1 MFDVKVNGYSGGVD
15 HQQLISETLETWSKE
30 RPDLNFA
37 AMGIGLKFDIIA
49 TATMGLATEEIADL
63 GINLGEFDVL
73 ATLRRNGKNGVL
85 TPTEIASAALVSPSG
100 LTHRLTQL
108 EKMGHIIRQNDPND
122 RRSSLVRL
130 TPQGRK
136 IADQAIER
144 ISVHATQQI
153 SSFSAEEV
161 EVLNAALDKVL
172 AMISQRL
179 TAP

>member
-1 MFDVKVNGYSGGVD
+1 MSSGV
-15 HQQLISETLETWSKE
+15 
-30 RPDLNFA
+30 RPWRGRASD
-37 AMGIGLKFDIIA
+37 K
-49 TATMGLATEEIADL
+49 IADL

-85 TPTEIASAALVSPSG
+85 TPTEIASAAMVSPSG

-144 ISVHATQQI
+144 ISQHATQSL
-153 SSFSAEEV
+153 SSFSVDEV
-161 EVLNAALDKVL
+161 EALSAVLDKVL
-172 AMISQRL
+172 AMISQTI

>member
-1 MFDVKVNGYSGGVD
+1 MD

-30 RPDLNFA
+30 RPDLKFT
-37 AMGIGLKFDIIA
+37 AMGIGLKFDVIA
-49 TATMGLATEEIADL
+49 TATMTLAAEKIADL
-63 GINLGEFDVL
+63 GVNIGEFDVL

-122 RRSSLVRL
+122 RRRSLVRL

-136 IADQAIER
+136 IADIAIER
-144 ISVHATQQI
+144 ISEHATQQV
-153 SSFSAEEV
+153 SSFSADEV
-161 EVLNAALDKVL
+161 EVLNTALDKVL
-172 AMISQRL
+172 LVISQRL

>member
-1 MFDVKVNGYSGGVD
+1 MDP
-15 HQQLISETLETWSKE
+15 QQLISETLETWAIE
-30 RPDLNFA
+30 RPELNFE

-49 TATMGLATEEIADL
+49 TASLGFAGEVIADL
-63 GINLGEFDVL
+63 GVNLGEFDVL

-85 TPTEIASAALVSPSG
+85 TPKEIAAAAMVSPSG

-108 EKMGHIIRQNDPND
+108 ENMGHIIRQNDPND

-136 IADQAIER
+136 IADKGIER
-144 ISVHATQQI
+144 VAQRATQLI
-153 SSFSAEEV
+153 NGFSADEV
-161 EVLNAALDKVL
+161 EALSTVLDKVL
-172 AMISQRL
+172 AMISQTI

>member
-1 MFDVKVNGYSGGVD
+1 MDP
-15 HQQLISETLETWSKE
+15 QQLISETLETWVKE
-30 RPDLNFA
+30 RPDLNFE
-37 AMGIGLKFDIIA
+37 AMGVGLKLDIIA
-49 TATMGLATEEIADL
+49 TTTMGLASDKIADL

-85 TPTEIASAALVSPSG
+85 TPTEIASAAMVSPSG

-144 ISVHATQQI
+144 ISQHATQSL
-153 SSFSAEEV
+153 SSFSEDEV
-161 EVLNAALDKVL
+161 EALNAMLDKVL
-172 AMISQRL
+172 AMISQTI

>member
-1 MFDVKVNGYSGGVD
+1 MDP
-15 HQQLISETLETWSKE
+15 QQLISETLETWAIE
-30 RPDLNFA
+30 RPDLNFE
-37 AMGIGLKFDIIA
+37 AMGVGLKLDIIA
-49 TATMGLATEEIADL
+49 TTTMGQTSDKIADL

-85 TPTEIASAALVSPSG
+85 TPTEIASAAMVSPSG

-136 IADQAIER
+136 IADRAIER
-144 ISVHATQQI
+144 ISQHATQSL
-153 SSFSAEEV
+153 SSFSADEV
-161 EVLNAALDKVL
+161 EALNTVLDKVL
-172 AMISQRL
+172 AMISQRV

>member
-1 MFDVKVNGYSGGVD
+1 MDP
-15 HQQLISETLETWSKE
+15 QQLISETLETWATE
-30 RPDLNFA
+30 RPDLNFE
-37 AMGIGLKFDIIA
+37 AMGVGLKLDIIA
-49 TATMGLATEEIADL
+49 TTTMGQTSDKIADL

-85 TPTEIASAALVSPSG
+85 TPTEIASAAMVSPSG

-144 ISVHATQQI
+144 ISQHATQSL
-153 SSFSAEEV
+153 SSFSVDEV
-161 EVLNAALDKVL
+161 EALSAVLDKVL
-172 AMISQRL
+172 AMISQTI

>member
-1 MFDVKVNGYSGGVD
+1 VD
-15 HQQLISETLETWSKE
+15 PQQLISETLKTWVNE
-30 RPDLNFA
+30 RPDLNFE
-37 AMGIGLKFDIIA
+37 AMGVGLKLDIIA
-49 TATMGLATEEIADL
+49 TTTMGQASDKIADL

-85 TPTEIASAALVSPSG
+85 TPTEIASAAMVSPSG

-144 ISVHATQQI
+144 ISQHATQSL
-153 SSFSAEEV
+153 SSFSEDEV
-161 EVLNAALDKVL
+161 EALNAVLDKVL
-172 AMISQRL
+172 AMISQTI

>member
-1 MFDVKVNGYSGGVD
+1 MD

-49 TATMGLATEEIADL
+49 AATMALAAEELAYL
-63 GINLGEFDVL
+63 SINLGEFDVL

>member
-1 MFDVKVNGYSGGVD
+1 MDP
-15 HQQLISETLETWSKE
+15 QQLISETLETWATE
-30 RPDLNFA
+30 RPDLNFE
-37 AMGIGLKFDIIA
+37 AMGVGLKLDIIA
-49 TATMGLATEEIADL
+49 TTTMGQASDKIADL

-73 ATLRRNGKNGVL
+73 ATLRRNGKDGVL
-85 TPTEIASAALVSPSG
+85 TPTEIASAAMVSPSG

-144 ISVHATQQI
+144 ISQHATQSL
-153 SSFSAEEV
+153 SSFSVDEV
-161 EVLNAALDKVL
+161 EALSAVLDKVL
-172 AMISQRL
+172 AMISQRV

>member
-1 MFDVKVNGYSGGVD
+1 MD

-30 RPDLNFA
+30 RPDLKFT
-37 AMGIGLKFDIIA
+37 AMGIGLKFDVIA
-49 TATMGLATEEIADL
+49 AATMALAAEELADL
-63 GINLGEFDVL
+63 SINLGEFDVL

-130 TPQGRK
+130 TPQGSK
-136 IADQAIER
+136 IADIAIER
-144 ISVHATQQI
+144 ISEHATQQV
-153 SSFSAEEV
+153 SSFSADEV
-161 EVLNAALDKVL
+161 EALNAVLDKVL
-172 AMISQRL
+172 LVISQRL

>member
-1 MFDVKVNGYSGGVD
+1 MGV
-15 HQQLISETLETWSKE
+15 
-30 RPDLNFA
+30 
-37 AMGIGLKFDIIA
+37 GLKLDVIA
-49 TATMGLATEEIADL
+49 TTTMGLASDKIADL

-85 TPTEIASAALVSPSG
+85 TPTEIASAAMVSPSG

-144 ISVHATQQI
+144 ISQHATQSL
-153 SSFSAEEV
+153 SSFSADEV
-161 EVLNAALDKVL
+161 EALNAMLDKVL
-172 AMISQRL
+172 AMISQTI

>member
-1 MFDVKVNGYSGGVD
+1 MDP
-15 HQQLISETLETWSKE
+15 QQLISETLKTWATE
-30 RPDLNFA
+30 RPDLNFE
-37 AMGIGLKFDIIA
+37 AMGVGLKLDIIA
-49 TATMGLATEEIADL
+49 TTTMGLASDKIADL

-85 TPTEIASAALVSPSG
+85 TPTEIASAAMVSPSG

-144 ISVHATQQI
+144 ISQHATQSL
-153 SSFSAEEV
+153 SSFSADEV
-161 EVLNAALDKVL
+161 EALNAVLDKVL
-172 AMISQRL
+172 AMISQTI

>member
-1 MFDVKVNGYSGGVD
+1 MD

-49 TATMGLATEEIADL
+49 AATMALAAEELADL
-63 GINLGEFDVL
+63 SINLGEFDVL

-136 IADQAIER
+136 IADIAIER
-144 ISVHATQQI
+144 ISEHATQMV
-153 SSFSAEEV
+153 SSFAADEV
-161 EVLNAALDKVL
+161 QVLNTVLDKVL
-172 AMISQRL
+172 AVISHRL

>member
-1 MFDVKVNGYSGGVD
+1 VD
-15 HQQLISETLETWSKE
+15 PQQLISETLETWAIE
-30 RPDLNFA
+30 RPDLNFE
-37 AMGIGLKFDIIA
+37 AMGVGLKLDIIA
-49 TATMGLATEEIADL
+49 TTTMGQTSDKIADL

-85 TPTEIASAALVSPSG
+85 TPTEIASAAMVSPSG

-144 ISVHATQQI
+144 ISQHATQSL
-153 SSFSAEEV
+153 SSFSVDEV
-161 EVLNAALDKVL
+161 EALSAVLDKVL
-172 AMISQRL
+172 AMISQRV

>member
-1 MFDVKVNGYSGGVD
+1 VD
-15 HQQLISETLETWSKE
+15 PQQLISETLKTWATE
-30 RPDLNFA
+30 RPDLNFE
-37 AMGIGLKFDIIA
+37 AMGVGLKLDIIA
-49 TATMGLATEEIADL
+49 TTTMGLASDKIADL

-85 TPTEIASAALVSPSG
+85 TPTEIASAAMVSPSG

-144 ISVHATQQI
+144 ISQHATQSL
-153 SSFSAEEV
+153 SSFSEDEV
-161 EVLNAALDKVL
+161 EALNAVLDKIL
-172 AMISQRL
+172 AMISQTI

>member
-1 MFDVKVNGYSGGVD
+1 MDP
-15 HQQLISETLETWSKE
+15 QQLISETLETWATE
-30 RPDLNFA
+30 RPDLNFE
-37 AMGIGLKFDIIA
+37 AMGVGLKLDIIA
-49 TATMGLATEEIADL
+49 TTTMGQTSDKIADL

-85 TPTEIASAALVSPSG
+85 TPTEIASAAMVSPSG

-144 ISVHATQQI
+144 ISQHATQSL
-153 SSFSAEEV
+153 SSFSVDEV
-161 EVLNAALDKVL
+161 EALSAVLDKVL
-172 AMISQRL
+172 AMISQRI

>member
-1 MFDVKVNGYSGGVD
+1 MDP
-15 HQQLISETLETWSKE
+15 QQLISETLETWVNE
-30 RPDLNFA
+30 RPDLNFE
-37 AMGIGLKFDIIA
+37 AMGVGLKLDIIA
-49 TATMGLATEEIADL
+49 TTTMGQASDKIADL

-85 TPTEIASAALVSPSG
+85 TPTEIASAAMVSPSG

-144 ISVHATQQI
+144 ISQHATQSL
-153 SSFSAEEV
+153 SSFSADEV
-161 EVLNAALDKVL
+161 EALNAMLDKVL
-172 AMISQRL
+172 AMISQTI

>member
-1 MFDVKVNGYSGGVD
+1 
-15 HQQLISETLETWSKE
+15 
-30 RPDLNFA
+30 
-37 AMGIGLKFDIIA
+37 MGIGLKFDIIA
-49 TATMGLATEEIADL
+49 TATMGLAAEEIADL

-85 TPTEIASAALVSPSG
+85 TPTEIASAAMVSPSG

>member
-1 MFDVKVNGYSGGVD
+1 MD

-30 RPDLNFA
+30 RPDLKFT

-49 TATMGLATEEIADL
+49 TATMTLAAEKIADL
-63 GINLGEFDVL
+63 GVNIGEFDVL

-136 IADQAIER
+136 IADIAIER
-144 ISVHATQQI
+144 ISEHATQQI

>member
-1 MFDVKVNGYSGGVD
+1 VD
-15 HQQLISETLETWSKE
+15 PQQLISETLKTWATE
-30 RPDLNFA
+30 RPDLNFE
-37 AMGIGLKFDIIA
+37 AMGVGLKLDIIA
-49 TATMGLATEEIADL
+49 TTTMGQASDKIADL

-85 TPTEIASAALVSPSG
+85 TPTEIASAAMVSPSG

-144 ISVHATQQI
+144 ISQHATQSL
-153 SSFSAEEV
+153 SSFSVDEV
-161 EVLNAALDKVL
+161 EALSTVLDKVL
-172 AMISQRL
+172 AMISQTI

>member
-1 MFDVKVNGYSGGVD
+1 MFDVKVNRYSGGVD
-15 HQQLISETLETWSKE
+15 HQQLISETLETWAKE

-49 TATMGLATEEIADL
+49 STTLCSASDKIADL
-63 GINLGEFDVL
+63 GINIGEFDVL
-73 ATLRRNGKNGVL
+73 ATLRRNGKSGVL

-136 IADQAIER
+136 VADQAIER
-144 ISVHATQQI
+144 ISQHATQMV
-153 SSFSAEEV
+153 SSFSADEV
-161 EVLNAALDKVL
+161 EVLNAVLDKVL
-172 AMISQRL
+172 AVISQRL
-179 TAP
+179 TPP

>member
-1 MFDVKVNGYSGGVD
+1 MDPR
-15 HQQLISETLETWSKE
+15 QLISETLETWVKE
-30 RPDLNFA
+30 RPDLNFE
-37 AMGIGLKFDIIA
+37 AMGVGLKLDVIA
-49 TATMGLATEEIADL
+49 TTTMGQASDKIADL

-85 TPTEIASAALVSPSG
+85 TPTEIASAAMVSPSG

-144 ISVHATQQI
+144 ISQHATQSL
-153 SSFSAEEV
+153 SSFSEDEV
-161 EVLNAALDKVL
+161 EALNAVLDKVL
-172 AMISQRL
+172 AMISQTI

>member
-1 MFDVKVNGYSGGVD
+1 MDP
-15 HQQLISETLETWSKE
+15 QQLISETLETWVKE
-30 RPDLNFA
+30 RPDLNFE
-37 AMGIGLKFDIIA
+37 AMGVGLKLDIIA
-49 TATMGLATEEIADL
+49 TTTMGQASDKIADL

-85 TPTEIASAALVSPSG
+85 TPTEIASAAMVSPSG

-144 ISVHATQQI
+144 ISQHATQSL
-153 SSFSAEEV
+153 SSFSVDEV
-161 EVLNAALDKVL
+161 EALSAVLDKVL
-172 AMISQRL
+172 AMISQRV

>member
-1 MFDVKVNGYSGGVD
+1 VD
-15 HQQLISETLETWSKE
+15 PQQLISETLETWAKE
-30 RPDLNFA
+30 RPDLNFE
-37 AMGIGLKFDIIA
+37 AMGVGLKLDIIA
-49 TATMGLATEEIADL
+49 TTTMGLASDKIADL
-63 GINLGEFDVL
+63 GINLGEFDLL

-85 TPTEIASAALVSPSG
+85 TPTEIASAAMVSPSG

-144 ISVHATQQI
+144 ISQHATQSL
-153 SSFSAEEV
+153 SSFSADEV
-161 EVLNAALDKVL
+161 EALNAMLDKVL
-172 AMISQRL
+172 AMISQTI

>member
-1 MFDVKVNGYSGGVD
+1 MDP
-15 HQQLISETLETWSKE
+15 QQLISETLKTWATE
-30 RPDLNFA
+30 RPDLNFE
-37 AMGIGLKFDIIA
+37 AMGVGLKLDIIA
-49 TATMGLATEEIADL
+49 TTTMGLASDKIADL

-85 TPTEIASAALVSPSG
+85 TPTEIASAAMVSPSG

-144 ISVHATQQI
+144 ISQHATQSL
-153 SSFSAEEV
+153 SSFSEDEV
-161 EVLNAALDKVL
+161 EALNAVLDKVL
-172 AMISQRL
+172 AMISQTI

>member
-1 MFDVKVNGYSGGVD
+1 M
-15 HQQLISETLETWSKE
+15 
-30 RPDLNFA
+30 
-37 AMGIGLKFDIIA
+37 
-49 TATMGLATEEIADL
+49 
-63 GINLGEFDVL
+63 
-73 ATLRRNGKNGVL
+73 
-85 TPTEIASAALVSPSG
+85 VSPSG

-144 ISVHATQQI
+144 ISQHATQSL
-153 SSFSAEEV
+153 SSFSVDEV
-161 EVLNAALDKVL
+161 EALSAVLDKVL
-172 AMISQRL
+172 AMISQRV

>member
-1 MFDVKVNGYSGGVD
+1 VD
-15 HQQLISETLETWSKE
+15 PQQLISETLKTWATE
-30 RPDLNFA
+30 RPDLNFE
-37 AMGIGLKFDIIA
+37 AMGVGLKLDIIA
-49 TATMGLATEEIADL
+49 TTTMGLASDKIADL

-85 TPTEIASAALVSPSG
+85 TPTEIASAAMVSPSG

-144 ISVHATQQI
+144 ISQHATQSL
-153 SSFSAEEV
+153 SSFSEDEV
-161 EVLNAALDKVL
+161 EALNAVLDKVL
-172 AMISQRL
+172 AMISQTI

>member
-1 MFDVKVNGYSGGVD
+1 
-15 HQQLISETLETWSKE
+15 
-30 RPDLNFA
+30 
-37 AMGIGLKFDIIA
+37 
-49 TATMGLATEEIADL
+49 
-63 GINLGEFDVL
+63 
-73 ATLRRNGKNGVL
+73 LRRNGKNGVL
-85 TPTEIASAALVSPSG
+85 TPTEIASAAMVSPSG

-144 ISVHATQQI
+144 ISQHATQLV
-153 SSFSAEEV
+153 SSFSADEV
-161 EVLNAALDKVL
+161 EALNTVLDKVL
-172 AMISQRL
+172 AMISQRV

>member
-1 MFDVKVNGYSGGVD
+1 MDP
-15 HQQLISETLETWSKE
+15 QQLISETLETWATE
-30 RPDLNFA
+30 RPDLNFE
-37 AMGIGLKFDIIA
+37 AMGVGLKLDIIA
-49 TATMGLATEEIADL
+49 TTTMGQTSDKIADL

-85 TPTEIASAALVSPSG
+85 TPTEIASAAMVSPSG

-144 ISVHATQQI
+144 ISQHATQSL
-153 SSFSAEEV
+153 SSFSVDEV
-161 EVLNAALDKVL
+161 EALSAVLDKVL
-172 AMISQRL
+172 AMISQRV

>member
-1 MFDVKVNGYSGGVD
+1 VD
-15 HQQLISETLETWSKE
+15 PQQLISETLKTWVNE
-30 RPDLNFA
+30 RPDLNFE
-37 AMGIGLKFDIIA
+37 AMGVGLKLDIIA
-49 TATMGLATEEIADL
+49 TTTMGQASDKIADL

-85 TPTEIASAALVSPSG
+85 TPTEIASAAMVSPSG
-100 LTHRLTQL
+100 LTHRLMQL

-144 ISVHATQQI
+144 ISQHATQSL
-153 SSFSAEEV
+153 SSFSADEV
-161 EVLNAALDKVL
+161 EALNAVLDKVL
-172 AMISQRL
+172 AMISQTI

>member
-1 MFDVKVNGYSGGVD
+1 MDP
-15 HQQLISETLETWSKE
+15 QQLISETLETWATE
-30 RPDLNFA
+30 RPDLNFE
-37 AMGIGLKFDIIA
+37 AMGVGLKLDIIA
-49 TATMGLATEEIADL
+49 TTTMGQASDKIADL

-73 ATLRRNGKNGVL
+73 ATLRRNGKNEVL
-85 TPTEIASAALVSPSG
+85 TPTEIASAAMVSPSG

-136 IADQAIER
+136 IADEAIER
-144 ISVHATQQI
+144 ISQHATQSL
-153 SSFSAEEV
+153 SSFSADEV
-161 EVLNAALDKVL
+161 EALNTVLDKVL
-172 AMISQRL
+172 AMISQTI

>member
-1 MFDVKVNGYSGGVD
+1 MDP
-15 HQQLISETLETWSKE
+15 QQLISETLKTWATE
-30 RPDLNFA
+30 RPDLNFE
-37 AMGIGLKFDIIA
+37 AMGVGLKLDIIA
-49 TATMGLATEEIADL
+49 TTTMGLASDKIADL

-85 TPTEIASAALVSPSG
+85 TPTEIASAAMVSPSG

-144 ISVHATQQI
+144 ISQHATQSL
-153 SSFSAEEV
+153 SSFSEDEV
-161 EVLNAALDKVL
+161 EALNAVLDKIL
-172 AMISQRL
+172 AMISQTI

>member
-1 MFDVKVNGYSGGVD
+1 MDP
-15 HQQLISETLETWSKE
+15 QQLISETLETWVKE
-30 RPDLNFA
+30 RPDLNFE
-37 AMGIGLKFDIIA
+37 AMGVGLKLDVIA
-49 TATMGLATEEIADL
+49 TTTMGQASDKIADL

-85 TPTEIASAALVSPSG
+85 TPTEIASAAMVSPSG

-144 ISVHATQQI
+144 ISQHATQSL
-153 SSFSAEEV
+153 SSFSEDEV
-161 EVLNAALDKVL
+161 EALNAVLDKVL
-172 AMISQRL
+172 AMISQTI

>member
-1 MFDVKVNGYSGGVD
+1 VD
-15 HQQLISETLETWSKE
+15 PQQLISETLETWVKE
-30 RPDLNFA
+30 RPDLNFE
-37 AMGIGLKFDIIA
+37 AMGVGLKLDIIA
-49 TATMGLATEEIADL
+49 TTTMGQASDKIADL

-85 TPTEIASAALVSPSG
+85 TPTEIASAAMVSPSG

-144 ISVHATQQI
+144 ISQHATQSL
-153 SSFSAEEV
+153 SSFSVDDV
-161 EVLNAALDKVL
+161 EALSAVLDKVL
-172 AMISQRL
+172 AMISQRV

>member
-1 MFDVKVNGYSGGVD
+1 VD
-15 HQQLISETLETWSKE
+15 PQQLISETLETWATE
-30 RPDLNFA
+30 RPDLNFE
-37 AMGIGLKFDIIA
+37 AMGVGLKLDIIA
-49 TATMGLATEEIADL
+49 TTTMGQTSDKIADL

-85 TPTEIASAALVSPSG
+85 TPTEIASAAMVSPSG

-108 EKMGHIIRQNDPND
+108 EKMGNIIRQNDPND

-144 ISVHATQQI
+144 ISQHATQLV
-153 SSFSAEEV
+153 SSFSADEV
-161 EVLNAALDKVL
+161 EALNTVLDKVL
-172 AMISQRL
+172 AMISQTI

>member
-1 MFDVKVNGYSGGVD
+1 MD

-30 RPDLNFA
+30 RPDLKFT

-49 TATMGLATEEIADL
+49 TATMTLAAEKIADL
-63 GINLGEFDVL
+63 GVNIGEFDVL

-130 TPQGRK
+130 TPQGSK
-136 IADQAIER
+136 IADIAIER
-144 ISVHATQQI
+144 ISEHATQQV
-153 SSFSAEEV
+153 SSFSADEV
-161 EVLNAALDKVL
+161 EVLNTALDKVL
-172 AMISQRL
+172 LVISQRH

>member
-1 MFDVKVNGYSGGVD
+1 MD

-49 TATMGLATEEIADL
+49 AATMALAAEELADL
-63 GINLGEFDVL
+63 SINLGEFDVL

-136 IADQAIER
+136 IADIAIER
-144 ISVHATQQI
+144 ISKHATQQV
-153 SSFSAEEV
+153 SSFSADEV
-161 EVLNAALDKVL
+161 EILNTALDKVL
-172 AMISQRL
+172 LVISQRL

>member
-1 MFDVKVNGYSGGVD
+1 MGV
-15 HQQLISETLETWSKE
+15 
-30 RPDLNFA
+30 
-37 AMGIGLKFDIIA
+37 GLKLDIIA
-49 TATMGLATEEIADL
+49 TTTMGQASDKIADL

-85 TPTEIASAALVSPSG
+85 TPTEIASAAMVSPSG

-144 ISVHATQQI
+144 ISQHATQSL
-153 SSFSAEEV
+153 SSFSVDEV
-161 EVLNAALDKVL
+161 EALSAVLDKVL
-172 AMISQRL
+172 AMISQRV